1 MLNDSTISI
10 APARLSHSETASANL
25 DVHFVSPSPVLSPG
39 IAGLQPGSRSH
50 AGAWRSQEKLWGT
63 GGVFMKQT
71 YSFIRRPT
79 AGSYKLKIASDD
91 RHGVDASVALKWFVE
106 EIHAEAAR
114 CLLDDQYALYAPDL
128 FW

>member
-63 GGVFMKQT
+63 GGVLMKQT
-71 YSFIRRPT
+71 SSPLPLRLRRRRGASLT
-79 AGSYKLKIASDD
+79 APLPSGRGL
-91 RHGVDASVALKWFVE
+91 G
-106 EIHAEAAR
+106 
-114 CLLDDQYALYAPDL
+114 
-128 FW
+128 